1 MCKITTA
8 LFDFDGVVADTEPL
22 YDIFWNE
29 MAKIYHLGI
38 PEFAAKI
45 KGTTLS
51 FIFKTYFSSFPEE
64 EIRKIAFASTEY
76 ELKMDF
82 PEVSGSVNFIER
94 LKERNVRLGLVT
106 SSSSVKMQ
114 VALKKMGL
122 EGLFDTVITA
132 DEITKGKP
140 DPMGYLLAAKNLQS
154 APTECVVFE
163 DSFAGI
169 QAGNAAGA
177 KVIGL
182 STTNSADSIRD
193 KVYTVIPDFR
203 QPESLLKL
211 FS

>member
-114 VALKKMGL
+114 VDRK
-122 EGLFDTVITA
+122 
-132 DEITKGKP
+132 
-140 DPMGYLLAAKNLQS
+140 S
-154 APTECVVFE
+154 VV
-163 DSFAGI
+163 
-169 QAGNAAGA
+169 
-177 KVIGL
+177 
-182 STTNSADSIRD
+182 
-193 KVYTVIPDFR
+193 
-203 QPESLLKL
+203 
-211 FS
+211 